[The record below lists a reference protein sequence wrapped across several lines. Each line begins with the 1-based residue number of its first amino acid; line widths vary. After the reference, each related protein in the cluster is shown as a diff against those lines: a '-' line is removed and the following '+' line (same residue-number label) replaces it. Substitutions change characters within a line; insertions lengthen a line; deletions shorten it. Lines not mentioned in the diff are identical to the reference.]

1 MAKWRLK
8 GRFKKKPNV
17 LREILSYT
25 LLTEVDGYLDCKVAV
40 SQVREFEGGLLLQF
54 VDGTVNTLYL
64 TLSGP
69 VWKESDLSGQLLKEN
84 PLIKKH
90 LKKISRKGFY
100 CNNVK

>member
-8 GRFKKKPNV
+8 GRFKKKPKV

-64 TLSGP
+64 TPSGS
-69 VWKESDLSGQLLKEN
+69 VWKESEPSGRLVNEN
-84 PLIKKH
+84 PLLKKH
-90 LKKISRKGFY
+90 LKKIVRKGFY
-100 CNNVK
+100 YNNVK